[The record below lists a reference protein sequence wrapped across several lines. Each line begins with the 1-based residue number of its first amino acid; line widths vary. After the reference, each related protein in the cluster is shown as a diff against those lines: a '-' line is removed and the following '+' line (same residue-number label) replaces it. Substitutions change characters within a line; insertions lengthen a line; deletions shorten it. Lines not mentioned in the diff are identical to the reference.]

1 MLAKLLK
8 DTTYKAGTVLITE
21 GEEMKRGT
29 QAIYWVRSGKVQ
41 LTSATSG
48 GVNTI
53 LSEGGYFGED
63 YLTTNDD
70 PVFSKVTVK
79 VLDDAECTLAKLTM
93 ASIVDVIADK
103 GRLSPEKKKLAS
115 KLDKSIAFTDLK
127 KHRIL
132 GVGTFGQV
140 WLVSSAKPG
149 MNKKAY
155 ALKIQSKRE
164 LIMHGQV
171 DGVIREK
178 EVMASI
184 DHPFILKLVNTYQ
197 DPSSLY
203 MLLELVQGGELFSL
217 LHPPDAVD
225 GVPESSARFYAAC
238 ILEGLSYMHQRKILY
253 RDLKPEVRHIRSV
266 PSMHRSSL
274 KFRPCI
280 VCAFS
285 LVSYFMHVSLLFNY
299 YRMF

>member
-1 MLAKLLK
+1 
-8 DTTYKAGTVLITE
+8 
-21 GEEMKRGT
+21 
-29 QAIYWVRSGKVQ
+29 
-41 LTSATSG
+41 
-48 GVNTI
+48 
-53 LSEGGYFGED
+53 
-63 YLTTNDD
+63 
-70 PVFSKVTVK
+70 
-79 VLDDAECTLAKLTM
+79 
-93 ASIVDVIADK
+93 
-103 GRLSPEKKKLAS
+103 
-115 KLDKSIAFTDLK
+115 
-127 KHRIL
+127 
-132 GVGTFGQV
+132 
-140 WLVSSAKPG
+140 
-149 MNKKAY
+149 
-155 ALKIQSKRE
+155 
-164 LIMHGQV
+164 MHGQV

-274 KFRPCI
+274 KFHPCI
-280 VCAFS
+280 GCAFS
-285 LVSYFMHVSLLFNY
+285 LVSYLMHVSLLFNY